1 MEMNPKV
8 NVIVPVYNVAEYLPD
23 FLESLKRQ
31 TFQNFD
37 IWVVDDKSTDH
48 SRELLFD
55 YREKFGDNFHIIC
68 NKKNVGQCQT
78 RNIGLNSCTTRGEYV
93 VMLDSDDY
101 VSSDF
106 LEKMLAAADRNHAD
120 ITICGLERFDDRTGK
135 VICREMIHN
144 PEGSITDIENFSLMG
159 YLNPVVWNKMY
170 RWEALKDTRFTTIK
184 RSEDT
189 VFLFTLLPRIHAICF
204 INEILYHYRVRES
217 SLSGAINEEIYYSM
231 LDGFAETKLYFE
243 NKIEDY
249 GQYMDLFTVQMF
261 IRCGLGGACRLSF
274 KDLGKTHYYV
284 SYTKKYMDKYFK
296 EWRDNSY
303 LSFSQFWKKKTY
315 EKAIC
320 IAAFLYKVNMFELF
334 VYGYW
339 FVSTVIKKDMRV

>member
-1 MEMNPKV
+1 MNPKV
-8 NVIVPVYNVAEYLPD
+8 NVIVPVYNVVQYLPE
-23 FLESLKRQ
+23 FLESLKKQ

-48 SRELLFD
+48 SRELLFN
-55 YREKFGDNFHIIC
+55 YRDKFGDKFHIIC
-68 NKKNVGQCQT
+68 NKKNVGLCQT
-78 RNIGLNSCTTRGEYV
+78 RNIGLDACTTRGEYV
-93 VMLDSDDY
+93 IMLDSDDY

-106 LEKMLAAADRNHAD
+106 LEKMLTAAERNHAD

-144 PEGSITDIENFSLMG
+144 PEGAITDIEHFSLMG
-159 YLNPVVWNKMY
+159 YLNPVVWNKLY
-170 RWEALKDTRFTTIK
+170 RWDVLKDTRFTAIK

-189 VFLFTLLPRIHAICF
+189 VFLFTILPRIHTICF
-204 INEILYHYRVRES
+204 INEVLYHYRVRGS

-231 LDGFAETKLYFE
+231 LDGFVETKQYFE

-249 GQYMDLFTVQMF
+249 GQFMDLFTVQMF

-274 KDLGKTHYYV
+274 RNLRKTRFYV

-296 EWRDNSY
+296 EWRVNSY

-315 EKAIC
+315 EKALC
-320 IAAFLYKVNMFELF
+320 IAAFLYKANMFGLF

-339 FVSTVIKKDMRV
+339 FVSIVIKKDMRA